1 MDRQDIAEQTR
12 IEQEL
17 LRHLMEGLRLSTT
30 WQVQGPDASRK
41 LSTLRFVTAS
51 FQRHLERLLAL
62 EEYDGYMDKVLE
74 CAPRLGRATAALRA
88 EHDGFRSEA
97 RRVVQRLE
105 PLPATD
111 PPALE
116 EVGGELVALLDRI
129 EGHNRREM
137 ALLLEAFERDEG
149 GEG

>member
-1 MDRQDIAEQTR
+1 MDRQDIADQTR

-17 LRHLMEGLRLSTT
+17 LRHVMEGLRLSTA

-41 LSTLRFVTAS
+41 LSTRRFVTAS
-51 FQRHLERLLAL
+51 LQRHLERLLAL
-62 EEYDGYMDKVLE
+62 EEDDGFLDQVPA
-74 CAPRLGRATAALRA
+74 CAPRLARAAAALRA

-111 PPALE
+111 PAALE
-116 EVGGELVALLDRI
+116 EVGRVLVALLDRI
-129 EGHNRREM
+129 EGHNRQEM
-137 ALLLEAFERDEG
+137 ALVQEALLRDEG
-149 GEG
+149 REG

>member
-1 MDRQDIAEQTR
+1 MDRHDIAEQIR
-12 IEQEL
+12 VEQEL
-17 LRHLMEGLRLSTT
+17 LRHVMEGLRLSTT

-41 LSTLRFVTAS
+41 LSTLRFVTGS

-62 EEYDGYMDKVLE
+62 EEDDGSLNKVLA
-74 CAPRLGRATAALRA
+74 CAPRLARAAAALRA

-105 PLPATD
+105 RLPATD
-111 PPALE
+111 PSTLE
-116 EVGGELVALLDRI
+116 KVGGELVALLDRI
-129 EGHNRREM
+129 EGHNRKEM
-137 ALLLEAFERDEG
+137 ALFLEAFEQDEG

>member
-1 MDRQDIAEQTR
+1 MDRHDIADQIR
-12 IEQEL
+12 VEQEL
-17 LRHLMEGLRLSTT
+17 LRHVMEGLRLSTT
-30 WQVQGPDASRK
+30 WQVRGPDASRK
-41 LSTLRFVTAS
+41 LSTLRFVTES

-62 EEYDGYMDKVLE
+62 EEDDGFLDMELVR
-74 CAPRLGRATAALRA
+74 APRLARATAALRA

-111 PPALE
+111 PLTLE
-116 EVGGELVALLDRI
+116 EVGGVLVALLDRN
-129 EGHNRREM
+129 EGHNRKEM
-137 ALLLEAFERDEG
+137 ALLLEALGRDEG